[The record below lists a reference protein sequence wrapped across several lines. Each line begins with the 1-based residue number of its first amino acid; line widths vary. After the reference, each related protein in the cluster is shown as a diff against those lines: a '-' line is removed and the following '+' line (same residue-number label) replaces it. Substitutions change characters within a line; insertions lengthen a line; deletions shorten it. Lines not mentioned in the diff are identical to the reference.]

1 MNYMCWTIL
10 QMNPDQAEQI
20 ILEVIASGSSEYYFD
35 PEIDGFINTEEDAR
49 GNEGRNAERN
59 EEGNEDVR
67 NEGSGEEDA
76 RASNSSSQ
84 KRRRGERGA
93 VKRIKGRHVITKV
106 SPVRES
112 TCVWIV
118 Q

>member
-1 MNYMCWTIL
+1 
-10 QMNPDQAEQI
+10 MNPDQAEQM

-35 PEIDGFINTEEDAR
+35 PEIDQYINMEEDAG

-59 EEGNEDVR
+59 EDVH

-76 RASNSSSQ
+76 GASNSSSQ

-93 VKRIKGRHVITKV
+93 AKRIKGRHVITEV

-112 TCVWIV
+112 RCV
-118 Q
+118 